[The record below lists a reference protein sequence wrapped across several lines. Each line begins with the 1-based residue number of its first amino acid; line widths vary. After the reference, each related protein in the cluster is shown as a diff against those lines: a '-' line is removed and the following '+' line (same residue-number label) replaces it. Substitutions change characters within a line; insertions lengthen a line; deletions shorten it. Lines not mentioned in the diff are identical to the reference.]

1 MHTRRVGLILFL
13 SIAVCWNAGSTSDQ
27 MYQNSVYELRL
38 KHCPTMVKLTN
49 ASTSHYVHLRAPFD
63 TRSAMQKN
71 QLAELQLTPAKW
83 YISNLDQHKTES
95 FVSLRPRKNL
105 F

>member
-38 KHCPTMVKLTN
+38 KHCPTMVKL
-49 ASTSHYVHLRAPFD
+49 
-63 TRSAMQKN
+63 
-71 QLAELQLTPAKW
+71 
-83 YISNLDQHKTES
+83 
-95 FVSLRPRKNL
+95 
-105 F
+105 